1 MHEFGLCEGIVDAV
15 LKRAAG
21 RPVTRVRVRV
31 GALHR
36 VAEPALDQAFEM
48 IAAGTVAEHAAV
60 DVVVIPVL
68 LTCRSCGCAD
78 EVDEP
83 YAACQRCGGTDL
95 ATEGGDELTLESI
108 SLAAPA

>member
-60 DVVVIPVL
+60 DLVVIPVRV
-68 LTCRSCGCAD
+68 TCASCRWKD
-78 EVDEP
+78 EADEP
-83 YAACQRCGGTDL
+83 YAACERCGGTDL
-95 ATEGGDELTLESI
+95 AVEGGDELTLESI